1 MAKEKNKKLVSAKK
15 LPKLFKKEYTDEQFE
30 KKILNKI
37 YIEDDKKLVQ
47 KLFESQKNEKDV
59 AVLKVNLDKELDAAQ
74 VARCNQISKQIAAQ
88 KGGIKFVPLLAV
100 VIAVV
105 AVGVTVTLFKNVIV
119 SNAIKGSMQGIFGAK
134 TDIQKVNVEI
144 FKANLDITGLAQAN
158 KDSPMKNLFEVEKI
172 KLDFNLTELL
182 RGKFHAE
189 NLEISGVA
197 LDTDR
202 TKSGELPVKQKK
214 TKQEKK
220 INQEQNKLAEAAK
233 EQLAAMFENYNPEKL
248 LENLHDELKSPEL
261 AKTISEEV
269 SKKVTKYQA
278 LPQELS
284 KSVNDFSKSVDS
296 VLKTD
301 WSKVS
306 DVAKL
311 KTALENI
318 NKAITE
324 GNTLKT
330 KLESSTNGIK
340 TDSELVKKY
349 SAELTS
355 AIKAD
360 KSLVD
365 SKVNEMKQLF
375 SVDGLKSVMNNAL
388 QSMMYSVCGKYYP
401 YLEKGMDF
409 ALNVKSSGDNKTPEQ
424 KQAEAEKK
432 AQKKQKEAEKKAKQ
446 AQKARS
452 RERSKGRMVYYKKD
466 RVPKFLIEKAVASGY
481 EYGTDNLLFYATGSE
496 ISSDQNV
503 RGEPSKIDAMFKIL
517 GKQNNADIT
526 IDARKD
532 SSEPLILANYKGVGF
547 PIEADAQVFNLKST
561 SGITAKMTVT
571 DNGGFTVGGTM
582 DMALTEMNGMS
593 FEPERVS
600 VLYNKAL
607 SEIKNLTVGFTI
619 GLDDNQNIVV
629 SLDNLDKLTS
639 QIVAPV
645 TKVLTGE
652 INNIA
657 TEARQNVTKVLD
669 EKTGGA
675 TSSIS
680 SFLGIESDVN
690 KEFAKVNDLQKQLEA
705 KKKELSKQ
713 IANGAANA
721 AKTSVTNAAGDLLKG
736 LKK

>member
-119 SNAIKGSMQGIFGAK
+119 SNVIKGSMQGIFGAK

-301 WSKVS
+301 WSKVN
-306 DVAKL
+306 DIAKL

-330 KLESSTNGIK
+330 KLESSTTGIK
-340 TDSELVKKY
+340 TDGELVKKY

-388 QSMMYSVCGKYYP
+388 HDVFCLRQVLP
-401 YLEKGMDF
+401 
-409 ALNVKSSGDNKTPEQ
+409 
-424 KQAEAEKK
+424 
-432 AQKKQKEAEKKAKQ
+432 
-446 AQKARS
+446 
-452 RERSKGRMVYYKKD
+452 
-466 RVPKFLIEKAVASGY
+466 
-481 EYGTDNLLFYATGSE
+481 
-496 ISSDQNV
+496 IS
-503 RGEPSKIDAMFKIL
+503 
-517 GKQNNADIT
+517 
-526 IDARKD
+526 
-532 SSEPLILANYKGVGF
+532 
-547 PIEADAQVFNLKST
+547 
-561 SGITAKMTVT
+561 
-571 DNGGFTVGGTM
+571 
-582 DMALTEMNGMS
+582 
-593 FEPERVS
+593 
-600 VLYNKAL
+600 
-607 SEIKNLTVGFTI
+607 
-619 GLDDNQNIVV
+619 
-629 SLDNLDKLTS
+629 
-639 QIVAPV
+639 
-645 TKVLTGE
+645 
-652 INNIA
+652 
-657 TEARQNVTKVLD
+657 
-669 EKTGGA
+669 
-675 TSSIS
+675 
-680 SFLGIESDVN
+680 
-690 KEFAKVNDLQKQLEA
+690 
-705 KKKELSKQ
+705 
-713 IANGAANA
+713 
-721 AKTSVTNAAGDLLKG
+721 
-736 LKK
+736 

>member
-119 SNAIKGSMQGIFGAK
+119 SNVIKGSMQGIFGAK

-301 WSKVS
+301 WSKVN
-306 DVAKL
+306 DIAKL

-330 KLESSTNGIK
+330 KLESSTTGIK
-340 TDSELVKKY
+340 TDGELVKKY

-446 AQKARS
+446 AQKAKS

-466 RVPKFLIEKAVASGY
+466 RVPKLLIEKAVASGY

-690 KEFAKVNDLQKQLEA
+690 KESAKVNDLQKQLEA

>member
-1 MAKEKNKKLVSAKK
+1 MAKEKNKKLISAKK
-15 LPKLFKKEYTDEQFE
+15 LPKLFKKEYSDEQFE

-119 SNAIKGSMQGIFGAK
+119 SNVIKGSMQGIFGAK

-311 KTALENI
+311 KTALE
-318 NKAITE
+318 
-324 GNTLKT
+324 
-330 KLESSTNGIK
+330 
-340 TDSELVKKY
+340 DR
-349 SAELTS
+349 
-355 AIKAD
+355 
-360 KSLVD
+360 
-365 SKVNEMKQLF
+365 
-375 SVDGLKSVMNNAL
+375 KSV
-388 QSMMYSVCGKYYP
+388 V
-401 YLEKGMDF
+401 
-409 ALNVKSSGDNKTPEQ
+409 
-424 KQAEAEKK
+424 
-432 AQKKQKEAEKKAKQ
+432 
-446 AQKARS
+446 
-452 RERSKGRMVYYKKD
+452 
-466 RVPKFLIEKAVASGY
+466 
-481 EYGTDNLLFYATGSE
+481 
-496 ISSDQNV
+496 
-503 RGEPSKIDAMFKIL
+503 
-517 GKQNNADIT
+517 
-526 IDARKD
+526 
-532 SSEPLILANYKGVGF
+532 
-547 PIEADAQVFNLKST
+547 
-561 SGITAKMTVT
+561 
-571 DNGGFTVGGTM
+571 
-582 DMALTEMNGMS
+582 
-593 FEPERVS
+593 
-600 VLYNKAL
+600 
-607 SEIKNLTVGFTI
+607 
-619 GLDDNQNIVV
+619 
-629 SLDNLDKLTS
+629 
-639 QIVAPV
+639 
-645 TKVLTGE
+645 
-652 INNIA
+652 
-657 TEARQNVTKVLD
+657 
-669 EKTGGA
+669 
-675 TSSIS
+675 
-680 SFLGIESDVN
+680 
-690 KEFAKVNDLQKQLEA
+690 
-705 KKKELSKQ
+705 
-713 IANGAANA
+713 
-721 AKTSVTNAAGDLLKG
+721 
-736 LKK
+736 

>member
-119 SNAIKGSMQGIFGAK
+119 SNVIKGSMQGIFGAK

-306 DVAKL
+306 DIAKL

-330 KLESSTNGIK
+330 KLESSTTGIK
-340 TDSELVKKY
+340 TDGELVKKY

-446 AQKARS
+446 AQKAKS

-466 RVPKFLIEKAVASGY
+466 RVPKLLIEKAVASGY

-639 QIVAPV
+639 QIVTPV

-669 EKTGGA
+669 EKTGGLNSRRCSTIPTGSA
-675 TSSIS
+675 RDST
-680 SFLGIESDVN
+680 
-690 KEFAKVNDLQKQLEA
+690 
-705 KKKELSKQ
+705 
-713 IANGAANA
+713 
-721 AKTSVTNAAGDLLKG
+721 AAGPPVARRFSPAW
-736 LKK
+736 

>member
-119 SNAIKGSMQGIFGAK
+119 SNVIKGSMQGIFGAK

-446 AQKARS
+446 AQKAKS
-452 RERSKGRMVYYKKD
+452 RERLKGRMVYYKKD
-466 RVPKFLIEKAVASGY
+466 RVPKLLIEKAVASGY

-503 RGEPSKIDAMFKIL
+503 RGEASKIDAMFKIL

-690 KEFAKVNDLQKQLEA
+690 KESAKVNDLQKQLEA

>member
-88 KGGIKFVPLLAV
+88 KCGIKFVPLLAV

-119 SNAIKGSMQGIFGAK
+119 SNVIKGSMQGIFGAK

-296 VLKTD
+296 ILKTD
-301 WSKVS
+301 WSKVN
-306 DVAKL
+306 DIAKL

-446 AQKARS
+446 AQKAKS
-452 RERSKGRMVYYKKD
+452 RERLKGRMVYYKKD

-503 RGEPSKIDAMFKIL
+503 RGEASKIDAMFKIL

>member
-1 MAKEKNKKLVSAKK
+1 
-15 LPKLFKKEYTDEQFE
+15 
-30 KKILNKI
+30 
-37 YIEDDKKLVQ
+37 
-47 KLFESQKNEKDV
+47 
-59 AVLKVNLDKELDAAQ
+59 
-74 VARCNQISKQIAAQ
+74 
-88 KGGIKFVPLLAV
+88 
-100 VIAVV
+100 
-105 AVGVTVTLFKNVIV
+105 
-119 SNAIKGSMQGIFGAK
+119 
-134 TDIQKVNVEI
+134 
-144 FKANLDITGLAQAN
+144 
-158 KDSPMKNLFEVEKI
+158 
-172 KLDFNLTELL
+172 
-182 RGKFHAE
+182 
-189 NLEISGVA
+189 
-197 LDTDR
+197 
-202 TKSGELPVKQKK
+202 
-214 TKQEKK
+214 
-220 INQEQNKLAEAAK
+220 
-233 EQLAAMFENYNPEKL
+233 
-248 LENLHDELKSPEL
+248 
-261 AKTISEEV
+261 
-269 SKKVTKYQA
+269 
-278 LPQELS
+278 
-284 KSVNDFSKSVDS
+284 
-296 VLKTD
+296 
-301 WSKVS
+301 
-306 DVAKL
+306 
-311 KTALENI
+311 
-318 NKAITE
+318 
-324 GNTLKT
+324 
-330 KLESSTNGIK
+330 
-340 TDSELVKKY
+340 
-349 SAELTS
+349 
-355 AIKAD
+355 
-360 KSLVD
+360 
-365 SKVNEMKQLF
+365 
-375 SVDGLKSVMNNAL
+375 
-388 QSMMYSVCGKYYP
+388 MYSVCGKYYP

>member
-15 LPKLFKKEYTDEQFE
+15 LPKLFKKEYSDEQFE

-47 KLFESQKNEKDV
+47 KLFESQKNEKDI

-119 SNAIKGSMQGIFGAK
+119 SSAIKGSMQSIFGAK

-220 INQEQNKLAEAAK
+220 LNQEQNKLAEAAK

-261 AKTISEEV
+261 AKSISEEV

-330 KLESSTNGIK
+330 KLESSTTGIK

-409 ALNVKSSGDNKTPEQ
+409 ALNVKSSGDNKTAEQ

-432 AQKKQKEAEKKAKQ
+432 AQKKQKDAEKKAKQ
-446 AQKARS
+446 AQKAKS

-466 RVPKFLIEKAVASGY
+466 RVPKLLIEKAVASGY

-517 GKQNNADIT
+517 GKQNNADVT

-639 QIVAPV
+639 QIVTPV

-690 KEFAKVNDLQKQLEA
+690 KESAKVNDLQKQLEA
-705 KKKELSKQ
+705 KKKELTKQ
-713 IANGAANA
+713 IANGATNA
-721 AKTSVTNAAGDLLKG
+721 AKTSVTNAAGDLFKG